1 MTQNFAEIFSKFR
14 VHLSQISVKRN
25 FTGAKIRACEISGKR
40 KFADTAYN
48 ANRLNLIRT
57 LKPALECIALNH
69 YTVR

>member
-14 VHLSQISVKRN
+14 VHLSEISVERN

-40 KFADTAYN
+40 NFADTVYN

-57 LKPALECIALNH
+57 LKPALL
-69 YTVR
+69 